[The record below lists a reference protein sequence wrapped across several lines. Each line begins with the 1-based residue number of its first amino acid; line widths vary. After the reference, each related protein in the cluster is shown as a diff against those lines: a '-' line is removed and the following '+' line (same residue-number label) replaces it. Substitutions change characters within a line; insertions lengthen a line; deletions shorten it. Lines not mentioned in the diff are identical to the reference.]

1 MVKRIINLLNKE
13 ISGLHEAAY
22 LLAVFTFAS
31 QLLALI
37 RDRSLASFFGAG
49 ETLDIYY
56 ASFRI
61 PDFIFITIAS
71 IVSISVLI
79 PFLADKSRKENDEM
93 QNFVDSVFTIFF
105 SFIVL
110 VSLIVFLFTPVILA
124 KMFPLFSVGALSQAI
139 SLTRVL
145 LLGPIF
151 LGLSN
156 LFASIIQLNKK
167 FLVYAISPLL
177 YNLGIIFGI
186 FFLYPSFGLIGLG
199 WGVVLGA
206 FMHLAVQIPVASSV
220 GLLPKFTKRINF
232 VDIKKVT
239 LLSLPRTLTMSANQ
253 IALFFLVAIASSVGV
268 GAITVFSLSFNIQSV
283 PMSVIGV
290 SYSVAAFPTLTRLFF
305 AEERQK
311 FLGQMIS
318 ASRHIIFWSLPALAL
333 FVVLRAQIVRTIL
346 GTGQFDWSATRLTA
360 ACLAMFA
367 FSVAAQSLILLF
379 IRGYYAMGNTRR
391 PLFINIFSS
400 ASIIVFAF
408 IFSWLFKEFDIFK
421 YFVEDMFRVE
431 DLAGTNVLMLA
442 FSYSLGTILNAV
454 LLMIMFEKDFD
465 KFIPSISKTFW
476 HSLFASIIMGFVAY
490 RFLDFF
496 GKYFDLDTLAG
507 IFAQGFFAGII
518 GIFAGIL
525 TLSIMGNR
533 ELKEAKK
540 ALSKKIWKVGGIV
553 LPEKREL

>member
-1 MVKRIINLLNKE
+1 
-13 ISGLHEAAY
+13 
-22 LLAVFTFAS
+22 
-31 QLLALI
+31 
-37 RDRSLASFFGAG
+37 
-49 ETLDIYY
+49 
-56 ASFRI
+56 
-61 PDFIFITIAS
+61 
-71 IVSISVLI
+71 
-79 PFLADKSRKENDEM
+79 
-93 QNFVDSVFTIFF
+93 
-105 SFIVL
+105 
-110 VSLIVFLFTPVILA
+110 
-124 KMFPLFSVGALSQAI
+124 
-139 SLTRVL
+139 
-145 LLGPIF
+145 
-151 LGLSN
+151 
-156 LFASIIQLNKK
+156 
-167 FLVYAISPLL
+167 
-177 YNLGIIFGI
+177 
-186 FFLYPSFGLIGLG
+186 
-199 WGVVLGA
+199 
-206 FMHLAVQIPVASSV
+206 
-220 GLLPKFTKRINF
+220 
-232 VDIKKVT
+232 
-239 LLSLPRTLTMSANQ
+239 
-253 IALFFLVAIASSVGV
+253 
-268 GAITVFSLSFNIQSV
+268 
-283 PMSVIGV
+283 
-290 SYSVAAFPTLTRLFF
+290 
-305 AEERQK
+305 
-311 FLGQMIS
+311 
-318 ASRHIIFWSLPALAL
+318 
-333 FVVLRAQIVRTIL
+333 
-346 GTGQFDWSATRLTA
+346 
-360 ACLAMFA
+360 MFA

>member
-167 FLVYAISPLL
+167 I
-177 YNLGIIFGI
+177 
-186 FFLYPSFGLIGLG
+186 
-199 WGVVLGA
+199 
-206 FMHLAVQIPVASSV
+206 
-220 GLLPKFTKRINF
+220 
-232 VDIKKVT
+232 
-239 LLSLPRTLTMSANQ
+239 
-253 IALFFLVAIASSVGV
+253 
-268 GAITVFSLSFNIQSV
+268 
-283 PMSVIGV
+283 
-290 SYSVAAFPTLTRLFF
+290 
-305 AEERQK
+305 
-311 FLGQMIS
+311 
-318 ASRHIIFWSLPALAL
+318 
-333 FVVLRAQIVRTIL
+333 
-346 GTGQFDWSATRLTA
+346 
-360 ACLAMFA
+360 
-367 FSVAAQSLILLF
+367 
-379 IRGYYAMGNTRR
+379 
-391 PLFINIFSS
+391 
-400 ASIIVFAF
+400 
-408 IFSWLFKEFDIFK
+408 
-421 YFVEDMFRVE
+421 
-431 DLAGTNVLMLA
+431 
-442 FSYSLGTILNAV
+442 
-454 LLMIMFEKDFD
+454 
-465 KFIPSISKTFW
+465 
-476 HSLFASIIMGFVAY
+476 
-490 RFLDFF
+490 
-496 GKYFDLDTLAG
+496 
-507 IFAQGFFAGII
+507 
-518 GIFAGIL
+518 
-525 TLSIMGNR
+525 
-533 ELKEAKK
+533 
-540 ALSKKIWKVGGIV
+540 
-553 LPEKREL
+553 

>member
-305 AEERQK
+305 AGERQK